1 MVWLLLLTV
10 LPSGCL
16 FVHGQRYQHFTI
28 PTPIAADEFLV
39 VGFLGGRDSWD
50 NTEVGV
56 GRLAA
61 RLRDSGIDR
70 VHFEIVENKKR
81 DLAVTLVRNS
91 FDRNSDGHI
100 DGLERASIGLIVY
113 GQSFGGAAVVKF
125 ARQMEELDVPILLT
139 IQVDSIGIG
148 DGVIPPNVRS
158 AANLFQRDG
167 WIIRGEPEIRAE
179 DPARTRILGNFRFS
193 YKSRQ
198 IDLTDVAW
206 FKKIGR
212 VAHTKMDRDPE
223 VWDQVEQLIRDAVES
238 ARVLI
243 SRSAVE
249 PVLGMEGARCSE
261 VAPQKRRWG
270 ARRDEQALTRKLPT
284 KGDWASI
291 PCQSLG
297 MDKSSAPSATFL
309 SRSECLARRARG
321 ILPTSPISVLASSG
335 P

>member
-1 MVWLLLLTV
+1 MLIFRSGVFSRADVPACSTIHSKRGLGVVCLLLAL

-16 FVHGQRYQHFTI
+16 FVRGQRYQHFTT

-56 GRLAA
+56 GRLAL
-61 RLRDSGIDR
+61 RLRDSGIGR
-70 VHFEIVENKKR
+70 LHVETVENRKR
-81 DLAVTLVRNS
+81 DLAVELVRNS

-100 DGLERASIGLIVY
+100 DSLERASIGLIVY

-139 IQVDSIGIG
+139 VQVDSVGIG
-148 DGVIPPNVRS
+148 DGVIPPIVRS

-198 IDLTDVAW
+198 VDLTGLSW

-212 VAHTKMDRDPE
+212 VAHSKMDRDPE
-223 VWDQVEQLIRDAVES
+223 VWDQVEQLIRDAVE
-238 ARVLI
+238 
-243 SRSAVE
+243 
-249 PVLGMEGARCSE
+249 GARF
-261 VAPQKRRWG
+261 Q
-270 ARRDEQALTRKLPT
+270 
-284 KGDWASI
+284 
-291 PCQSLG
+291 
-297 MDKSSAPSATFL
+297 FL
-309 SRSECLARRARG
+309 NGLS
-321 ILPTSPISVLASSG
+321 
-335 P
+335 